1 MLHQCAGVCRGDES
15 PEAHRTRLFTSLDGL
30 RVACWPYPGAIG
42 LVERH
47 EAMVQIHVIRNWCY
61 LGSVPDAAQAAALD
75 RVATAFDADGYKI
88 LCKPLLGGK
97 AEILRL

>member
-1 MLHQCAGVCRGDES
+1 
-15 PEAHRTRLFTSLDGL
+15 
-30 RVACWPYPGAIG
+30 
-42 LVERH
+42 
-47 EAMVQIHVIRNWCY
+47 MVQIHVIRNWCY